1 MLLNL
6 RKTDLMEANKNEI
19 MYLLIFSVLKRLYAK
34 GSISKEIFERLNTK
48 NAEQQGCKVITI

>member
-1 MLLNL
+1 
-6 RKTDLMEANKNEI
+6 MEPKKNEI
-19 MYLLIFSVLKRLYAK
+19 MYLLIFSVLKRLYAN